1 MTRETFEQIATGL
14 REAIMPIK
22 AFRRYEKPEELIERA
37 LEGDA
42 RALRVLIFITHN
54 AGYAAAVDDM
64 GPTDEQILEAF
75 NRGRVEDSEI
85 DRENAVEISGGD
97 ISQLDIE
104 ME

>member
-1 MTRETFEQIATGL
+1 MNRSLQAYAKPSCRSRPSGDI
-14 REAIMPIK
+14 
-22 AFRRYEKPEELIERA
+22 EKPEELIERA

-104 ME
+104 NGVEG